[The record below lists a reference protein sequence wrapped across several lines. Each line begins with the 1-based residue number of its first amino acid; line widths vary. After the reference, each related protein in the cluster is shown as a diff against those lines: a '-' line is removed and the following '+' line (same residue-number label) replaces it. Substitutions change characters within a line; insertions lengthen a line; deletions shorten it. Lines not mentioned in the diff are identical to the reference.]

1 MKKIYFILIFLTPII
16 TLAQSAD
23 SVWFV
28 NNYTKKEVS
37 IPMRDGVKL
46 FISAYLPKDNSE
58 KHPILMERTPY
69 SCAPYGKDQYR
80 PFWVNHLIKYCK
92 KGYIMVIADVR
103 GRWMSE
109 GVYMDVRPFNPNKKT
124 KKDIDEV
131 VFVQFVRG
139 II

>member
-1 MKKIYFILIFLTPII
+1 MKKLYTLVFFLFPV
-16 TLAQSAD
+16 LAFSQNAD

-28 NNYTKKEVS
+28 NNYTKTEVS

-69 SCAPYGKDQYR
+69 SCAPYGKDQFR
-80 PFWVNHLIKYCK
+80 PFWVNHLIQYCK

-103 GRWMSE
+103 GRWNSE
-109 GVYMDVRPFNPNKKT
+109 GEYADVRPFNPNKKT
-124 KKDIDEV
+124 NKDID
-131 VFVQFVRG
+131 
-139 II
+139 

>member
-1 MKKIYFILIFLTPII
+1 MKRLTLLLLFVLP
-16 TLAQSAD
+16 LFVSAQNAD

-69 SCAPYGKDQYR
+69 SCAPYGTDKYR
-80 PFWVNHLIKYCK
+80 AFWVNHLIQYCK
-92 KGYIMVIADVR
+92 KGYIMVSADVR
-103 GRWMSE
+103 
-109 GVYMDVRPFNPNKKT
+109 
-124 KKDIDEV
+124 
-131 VFVQFVRG
+131 
-139 II
+139 